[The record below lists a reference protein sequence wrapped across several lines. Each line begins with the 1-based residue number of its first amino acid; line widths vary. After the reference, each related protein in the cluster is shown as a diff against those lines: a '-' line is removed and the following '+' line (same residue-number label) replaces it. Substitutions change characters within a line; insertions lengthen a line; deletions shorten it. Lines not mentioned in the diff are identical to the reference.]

1 MHCRIRLKEQLDP
14 SWQEW
19 LAGLTILQ
27 DISGC
32 TLLTG
37 TLPDQSALYGVLVM
51 LRRLNLTLLSLE
63 TDEERMSPSPQHQKG
78 DGM

>member
-19 LAGLTILQ
+19 LGGLSILQ
-27 DISGC
+27 DPSGT
-32 TLLTG
+32 TLLAG
-37 TLPDQSALYGVLVM
+37 TLPDQSALYGVLVT

-63 TDEERMSPSPQHQKG
+63 TDEGDQLPSR
-78 DGM
+78 